1 MSWYAL
7 SKCKKLIN
15 CRTGK
20 ILKKTVNS
28 GVIGWWIGNEF
39 YSHNKINK
47 TFEKCRTP
55 ALLIARVRCLVLF

>member
-47 TFEKCRTP
+47 TFEKCK
-55 ALLIARVRCLVLF
+55 IQK